1 MEVQGAT
8 VRPQSKAGKPRVT
21 RMRLEVT
28 EIAKRE
34 RAKGGRVIA
43 KFENVEVRW
52 ESQHR
57 RRRRLLGRLVQEEL
71 VRCRGR

>member
-28 EIAKRE
+28 EIAKTRKGE

-43 KFENVEVRW
+43 KVENVEVRW

-57 RRRRLLGRLVQEEL
+57 RRRRLLGRLD
-71 VRCRGR
+71 